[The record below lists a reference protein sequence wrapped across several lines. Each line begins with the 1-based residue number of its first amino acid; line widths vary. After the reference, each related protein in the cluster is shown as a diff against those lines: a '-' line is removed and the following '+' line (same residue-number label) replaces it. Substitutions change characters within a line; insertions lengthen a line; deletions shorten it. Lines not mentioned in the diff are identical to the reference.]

1 MYKSPIEVITEEMKL
16 FYDGGVVRA
25 VQKHDINVDKEE
37 LLKALK
43 YDREQ
48 YEKGFK
54 CGVMAFAGYL
64 KEHSFMCDPG
74 NGFSFDAI
82 DVDELDDYV
91 KRFLEVKDDE

>member
-1 MYKSPIEVITEEMKL
+1 MYKSPIEVITEEMKF
-16 FYDGGVVRA
+16 FYDGDVVHA
-25 VQKHDINVDKEE
+25 VQNHDINVDKEE

-64 KEHSFMCDPG
+64 KEHSFTCDPD
-74 NGFSFDAI
+74 NWLSFDAI
-82 DVDELDDYV
+82 DADELDDHV
-91 KRFLEVKDDE
+91 ERFLEAEDE

>member
-1 MYKSPIEVITEEMKL
+1 MYESPIEITTDEMQI
-16 FYDGGVVRA
+16 FYDNEIINA
-25 VQKHDINVDKEE
+25 VQKHNVRVDKDE

-54 CGVMAFAGYL
+54 CGVMAFVGYL

-82 DVDELDDYV
+82 DADELDDFA
-91 KRFLEVKDDE
+91 KEFLEENL

>member
-16 FYDGGVVRA
+16 FYDGDVVRA
-25 VQKHDINVDKEE
+25 VQKHDIDVDKEE

-54 CGVMAFAGYL
+54 CGVIAFTGYL

-82 DVDELDDYV
+82 DVDELDTYV
-91 KRFLEVKDDE
+91 QRFLEENK

>member
-1 MYKSPIEVITEEMKL
+1 MYKSPIEMVTEEIKL
-16 FYDGGVVRA
+16 LYDGDIVRA
-25 VQKHDINVDKEE
+25 TQNYDINVDKEE

-74 NGFSFDAI
+74 NGFSFYAI

-91 KRFLEVKDDE
+91 KRFLEENK

>member
-1 MYKSPIEVITEEMKL
+1 MYKSPIEVTTEEMKF
-16 FYDGGVVRA
+16 FYDWDVVRA
-25 VQKHDINVDKEE
+25 VQKYDINVDKEE

-43 YDREQ
+43 YDRGQ

-74 NGFSFDAI
+74 NWLSFEAI
-82 DVDELDDYV
+82 DVGELDGHV
-91 KRFLEVKDDE
+91 KRFLEENK

>member
-16 FYDGGVVRA
+16 FYDGDVVRA
-25 VQKHDINVDKEE
+25 VQKHDIDVDKEE

-54 CGVMAFAGYL
+54 CGVVAFAGYL
-64 KEHSFMCDPG
+64 KEHSFKYDPG

-82 DVDELDDYV
+82 DADELDDYV
-91 KRFLEVKDDE
+91 KRFLEAEDDE

>member
-16 FYDGGVVRA
+16 FYDGDVVRA
-25 VQKHDINVDKEE
+25 VQKYDINVDKEE

-54 CGVMAFAGYL
+54 CGVIAFAGYL
-64 KEHSFMCDPG
+64 KEHSFTCDPD
-74 NGFSFDAI
+74 NWLSFEAI
-82 DVDELDDYV
+82 DADELDDYV
-91 KRFLEVKDDE
+91 KRFLEVEDDE